1 MSSTLVSGA
10 VTDVP
15 FVVDAAGVR
24 TDTALPTTSVA
35 YAKGDLLILSAS
47 NVLTL
52 ATDPAVWDVIAAD
65 NVTAAQSVIHAAAGR
80 EIAIYTAGAFNVDQ
94 CRIGGTVLASNQK
107 AAARAKAIKNGYE
120 LRKVV
125 GGAV

>member
-24 TDTALPTTSVA
+24 TDSALPTTNVA
-35 YAKGDLLILSAS
+35 YKQGDLLILSAT

-52 ATDPAVWDVIAAD
+52 ATDPAVWDVIAAVD
-65 NVTAAQSVIHAAAGR
+65 VTAAQSVIHAAAGR
-80 EIAIYTAGAFNVDQ
+80 EIPVYTAGAFNVDQ
-94 CRIGGTVLASNQK
+94 CRIGGVVLASNQK

>member
-1 MSSTLVSGA
+1 MPSTLVSGA

-24 TDTALPTTSVA
+24 TDSALPTTNVA
-35 YAKGDLLILSAS
+35 YKQGDLLILSAS

-52 ATDPAVWDVIAAD
+52 AIDPAVWNVIAAED
-65 NVTAAQSVIHAAAGR
+65 VSAAQSTAHAAAGR
-80 EIAIYTAGAFNVDQ
+80 EIPIYTAGAFNVDQ
-94 CRIGGTVLASNQK
+94 CRIGGVVLASNQK
-107 AAARAKAIKNGYE
+107 AAARAKAIDNGFE

>member
-52 ATDPAVWDVIAAD
+52 ATDPAIWNVIAAAD
-65 NVTAAQSVIHAAAGR
+65 VTATQATAHATAVR
-80 EIAIYTAGAFNVDQ
+80 EIPIYTAGAFNVDQ
-94 CRIGGTVLASNQK
+94 CRIGGVVLASNQK
-107 AAARAKAIKNGYE
+107 AAARAKAIDNGFE